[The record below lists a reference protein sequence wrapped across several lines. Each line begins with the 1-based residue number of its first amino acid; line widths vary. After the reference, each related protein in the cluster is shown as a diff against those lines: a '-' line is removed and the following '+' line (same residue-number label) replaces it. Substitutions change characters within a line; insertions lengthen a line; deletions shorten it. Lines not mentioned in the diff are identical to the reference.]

1 MNEDHLMDSRMNAE
15 NINIYIKIVSDLKS
29 WLWCNEE
36 EDDKD
41 VGIWLW
47 ASSPK
52 PKTNSKILKAHS
64 CLAMGGNKFSLILL
78 VWRELHQDI

>member
-15 NINIYIKIVSDLKS
+15 NINIYIKIVSGLKS

-36 EDDKD
+36 EEDED

-47 ASSPK
+47 ASSLK
-52 PKTNSKILKAHS
+52 LNTNSKILKAHS
-64 CLAMGGNKFSLILL
+64 CLAMGGNK
-78 VWRELHQDI
+78 V